1 MRRKF
6 IIPYIRALPDRFSLS
21 PTNNSKC
28 QTERKLTNLYKYA
41 NSNHPNL
48 SVIRDDWH
56 VKPYGKFYFLRHS
69 VHSRTE

>member
-6 IIPYIRALPDRFSLS
+6 IIPYIRALPDRLSLS

-41 NSNHPNL
+41 NSNQPL
-48 SVIRDDWH
+48 FSVIRDDWH
-56 VKPYGKFYFLRHS
+56 V
-69 VHSRTE
+69 

>member
-28 QTERKLTNLYKYA
+28 QIERKLTKLYNHA
-41 NSNHPNL
+41 NSNQPHF
-48 SVIRDDWH
+48 SVIRDDWY
-56 VKPYGKFYFLRHS
+56 V
-69 VHSRTE
+69 